1 MTGVFLL
8 EMICWGILAFQGKVA
23 GFAGVRLVVFRVA
36 DLVFAVEA
44 AAVKEVLPRR
54 RATRIPGADDAVEGL
69 INVRGRLVT
78 LVNARRALNHP
89 PGSCDGPII
98 LLDVGAQTA
107 GLAVDDVL
115 DLFSVAYDE
124 LAERDVLLGI
134 DPALVKAVGRQS
146 GVSFVLLDVEALLGP
161 ILFV

>member
-1 MTGVFLL
+1 MTRVCLL
-8 EMICWGILAFQGKVA
+8 AKICWGILAFQAKVA

-44 AAVKEVLPRR
+44 AVVKEVLPKQ

-69 INVRGRLVT
+69 INVRGRLLT
-78 LVNARRALNHP
+78 LVDARRALNYP
-89 PGSCDGPII
+89 PGSGDGPIM

-115 DLFSVAYDE
+115 DLFSVAHDE
-124 LAERDVLLGI
+124 LAERDGLPGI
-134 DPALVKAVGRQS
+134 DPALVRSVGRQA
-146 GVSFVLLDVEALLGP
+146 GVSFVLLDIEALLGP
-161 ILFV
+161 ILFA